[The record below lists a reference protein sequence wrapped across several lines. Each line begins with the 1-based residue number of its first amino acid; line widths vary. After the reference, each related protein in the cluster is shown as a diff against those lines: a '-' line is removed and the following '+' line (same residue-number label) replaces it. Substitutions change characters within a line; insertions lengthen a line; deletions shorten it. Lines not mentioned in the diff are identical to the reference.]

1 MTRTLALLGALLLLC
16 GSTLLAQAVPV
27 PIPVG
32 GATPGLSSITPL
44 SDKLGLAI
52 LIPWLIEQMKTSKLP
67 FFDFI
72 GPYSTKLARSLSIG
86 GAAAATVGII
96 FRYDPA
102 AETLLITGVS
112 TWSMILFVFEFLKQ
126 FAMQEAAYRAAFKT
140 GSSNQG

>member
-1 MTRTLALLGALLLLC
+1 MPRYLVLLAGLLLIFS
-16 GSTLLAQAVPV
+16 GTLFAQAVPV
-27 PIPVG
+27 PVPVG

-52 LIPWLIEQMKTSKLP
+52 LIPWLIEQMKTTNLP
-67 FFDFI
+67 FFNWI

-102 AETLLITGVS
+102 AETLLITGIS
-112 TWSMILFVFEFLKQ
+112 AWSMILFVFEFLKQ
-126 FAMQEAAYRAAFKT
+126 FAMQEAAYRAAFK
-140 GSSNQG
+140 SSSTS